1 MRILYHLTVPPS
13 PMPACDAVVQEVDAL
28 RGLSG
33 GDGQIVYLYPGRRL
47 GTRFPRRWWGLQ
59 HLPSLRRAERAQ
71 RVDVHHIFNPDPF
84 EFDLM
89 RFLRRPIIYTA
100 VAGARSSDHEAVVRL
115 ARRVHTL
122 VVPDESERAHL
133 REQGVPAARVVA
145 VRPGIDMARFAPTAP
160 PAGKPFT
167 LLMGSAPWTVDQFES
182 KGVEALLGT
191 GQRRAD
197 LRLIFLWRGL
207 HGEEMNRRVARLG
220 LSDRVSI
227 VDRVVDV
234 NDVLAHVHAAVVLAQ
249 SATLVKAYPHSL
261 LEALAVGRPVLVSRV
276 IPMAAY
282 VEQMGCGQVVEAVEV
297 ENLLSA
303 LAKLEASYE
312 STQAAALEVGRRD
325 FSQRDMVEAYRRLY
339 LSALSRPAR

>member
-28 RGLSG
+28 RKLSG
-33 GDGQIVYLYPGRRL
+33 GDSQIVYLYPARKL

-84 EFDLM
+84 PFDLI
-89 RFLRRPIIYTA
+89 RLLRRPIIYTA
-100 VAGARSSDHEAVVRL
+100 VAGACSSDYEAVLRL

-122 VVPDESERAHL
+122 VVPDESERARL
-133 REQGVPAARVVA
+133 RERGVPAARVVA
-145 VRPGIDMARFAPTAP
+145 IRPGIDIARFAPIAP
-160 PAGKPFT
+160 PTGKPFT

-182 KGVEALLGT
+182 KGVNALLEAA
-191 GQRRAD
+191 QRRAD

-220 LSDRVSI
+220 LSDRVTI
-227 VDRVVDV
+227 VDQVVDV
-234 NDVLAHVHAAVVLAQ
+234 NDVLTHAHAAIVLAQ
-249 SATLVKAYPHSL
+249 SASLVKAYPHSL
-261 LEALAVGRPVLVSRV
+261 LEALAVGRPVLVSRA

-282 VEQMGCGQVVEAVEV
+282 VEQTGCGTVVEAVKV

-312 STQAAALEVGRRD
+312 SYQAAALEVGQRD

-339 LSALSRPAR
+339 LSALSGTQR